1 MADARIPPARR
12 EVGHASPRPD
22 VPGRRGRPRS
32 EEADRAILAAAT
44 QLLAERGLGGMSM
57 EEVAARAG
65 VGKATVYRRWGSRG
79 ALALDAF
86 LAEFSRQQPLP
97 DTGTFHGDL
106 LAALRGWIRSVTRT
120 PAGRMLAGLV
130 AEAQRDP
137 ALAAAWRERVFEPL
151 RASNTILVRRAIDR
165 AEIPAGHRRR
175 RRARPAVRL
184 GVPPAAARPPAADRP
199 VRPPGGGPDRGRA
212 EPGFVNVDLVPLQGP
227 RRHFH
232 APFSRAGRPAR
243 RQAAPARP
251 RPPGRPDRTGPT
263 SPARSRRSRRCSG
276 HPGRST
282 PRPPPGTGG
291 R

>member
-1 MADARIPPARR
+1 MDGARIPPERS
-12 EVGHASPRPD
+12 EVGHSATGPD

-65 VGKATVYRRWGSRG
+65 VAKATVYRRWGSRG

-106 LAALRGWIRSVTRT
+106 LAALRGWIRSVTKT

-130 AEAQRDP
+130 AESQRDP

-151 RASNTILVRRAIDR
+151 RASNTVLVQRAIDR
-165 AEIPAGHRRR
+165 GEIPAGTDADIVLDLLFGSAYHRLLQGHRPLTDQF
-175 RRARPAVRL
+175 ARQVVDLIVA
-184 GVPPAAARPPAADRP
+184 GVTAARE
-199 VRPPGGGPDRGRA
+199 PD
-212 EPGFVNVDLVPLQGP
+212 N
-227 RRHFH
+227 
-232 APFSRAGRPAR
+232 
-243 RQAAPARP
+243 
-251 RPPGRPDRTGPT
+251 
-263 SPARSRRSRRCSG
+263 
-276 HPGRST
+276 
-282 PRPPPGTGG
+282 
-291 R
+291 